1 MPNIDLTKKEFYSMK
16 VDEFTKRDYVQD
28 IFTQEQ
34 KSYLNVRTHQ
44 LFCENAFNPNT
55 DLTSLII
62 EHGCHAAGTKILT
75 AKYMGNNIFAPHM
88 YKAVDSLVVGDMVM
102 NGRGGA
108 SMVTDLITG
117 YEEMCLVNVT
127 GQYPLQ
133 FTCNLSH
140 KLTYIDTA
148 AGIKYDNK
156 ISDITSTAGLSFIRS
171 PQSQVYKTEFINRAV
186 ELGFLQSDMFNSL
199 GQMLSFDLSCLVSKE
214 FIKSGLDEIMA
225 YARICGIHAYLSG
238 GKALVLSSNTPVQSN
253 IPFTIIR
260 RQVGK
265 YYGISLAGYNNQP
278 TDDVEDQYRYILP
291 GGIIT
296 HNTGTGKTLAAV
308 NIIMSFI
315 KTYTKMYAAK
325 ELKSTLFGFEKDA
338 ELARETPYILI
349 LGFEGTQDAF
359 FKEFITY
366 PEFGF
371 INVAEREEY
380 VHLLNINSR
389 PTATLDDQ
397 RRLNER
403 QKKYR
408 KRLTDK
414 SSGGFMDFKG
424 FQELVNAIFDV
435 SKSVTDDLLKQFPG
449 MTSTGFR
456 FDDIDKIATKTGLPQ
471 SEVFTRLIE
480 ARVLVPRQ
488 DNIEKYRNSLIVA
501 DELHNTY
508 SSMGKNSRGVVLQY
522 LLDNVPGVRFLG
534 MSATLLNSSP
544 AEFVDVLNYVL
555 REKIKRSDYFTD
567 DDKFLRPSVPDELG
581 QLSAG
586 YFSFLQDTDPKYYPR
601 VIKKGDTLRMPDGE
615 ELPYIKFNEVPMSKD
630 LQHAHE
636 MLIELS
642 GIDDRGHIRVPIG
655 SEMLFDMTLPVP
667 SGSKTIGGRDET
679 EGDSDYKPAVSTEM
693 LTRGLINADIA
704 FTEKWGIN
712 VSRETN
718 GIRLKGTIFEKENFI
733 RWSPKYVAMLHAI
746 NNSPGK
752 TVIFHKKV
760 RGSGV
765 LLIEEFLRTNGYIGD
780 GTDPSHDTQCALCN
794 KTMSTHGDS
803 TEVKPEKS
811 KGGDVGT
818 STYGGT
824 PDNHEFRPARY
835 LMAYGENTDEIP
847 SILTKFNSASNTD
860 GGNYKII
867 IGSKVI
873 RESIDFKAIRHMMM
887 VTCPNNVSMLMQ
899 IYGRAVRTNSHIL
912 LDPDQRDVTIHTFV
926 STINPAFP
934 STVKVSSEVQ
944 RYKSRLDAY
953 RLIQLVDKSRHEYAI
968 DANINRGTIFPSWRN
983 KDEFPTVEKPDLG
996 ALYYEPHEKL
1006 QSGLSLEDLRTD
1018 TFKAHRYFK
1027 NEINTLIFI
1036 IKRLFIMKRIWTYT
1050 SLWKAIKNPPFITE
1064 VNPKLFDETLFN
1076 IALARI
1082 VNAPN
1087 LSSNTDRVNSV
1098 ASIINK
1104 LSDPLERRIVLDDG
1118 QYKIV
1123 YIEGSKKNENVDI
1136 SAVPGYYIMVPCSAN
1151 GEPIIDSYIFCQKPQ
1166 HEKKH
1171 IVPLDK
1177 FINASHMKKRYIA
1190 LRDSIAHKF
1199 AGKTDLEDFA
1209 EFLMSYPQYIQE
1221 YFIQDCIMYIWA
1233 KTNKSRQ
1240 GDPRMALSKQF
1251 ITAMDLILA
1260 GLNELGALVTIEEVK
1275 TYRITDKYYPNGL
1288 LGDDDMYIGYE
1299 STNSIKLYNG
1309 TDFIDVSKAVMNR
1322 HEISRENDIIIGYLE
1337 DIGGDMK
1344 FKIRKSN
1351 ADVSNNFTSTDPSDS
1366 KSITRGVV
1374 CSTRTKEQL
1383 SAIVKA
1389 LGIRTSKS
1397 RVKNYCNLIFN
1408 ELLIREIEAHAKWSK
1423 IKYCYYWWHKVPKAG
1438 SDTV

>member
-1 MPNIDLTKKEFYSMK
+1 MSNIDLTKKEFYSMK

-34 KSYLNVRTHQ
+34 KSYLNIRTHQ

-75 AKYMGNNIFAPHM
+75 AKYMGNGIFAPHV
-88 YKAVDSLVVGDMVM
+88 YKTVDSLVIGEMVM
-102 NGRGGA
+102 NGKGNA

-117 YEEMCLVNVT
+117 YEEMCVVNVT

-148 AGIKYDNK
+148 TGIKYDNK
-156 ISDITSTAGLSFIRS
+156 ISDIIAAGPTTGLSFIRVAENPS
-171 PQSQVYKTEFINRAV
+171 YRTEFINRAA
-186 ELGFLQSDMFNSL
+186 ELGFSQYDMYSPS
-199 GQMLSFDLSCLVSKE
+199 GQLLPFDLSCLVSKD
-214 FIKSGLDEIMA
+214 FIKSGLDEIVA
-225 YARICGIHAYLSG
+225 LARICGIHAYLSG
-238 GKALVLSSNTPVQSN
+238 GKALALSSNTPVQSN
-253 IPFTIIR
+253 IPFTLIK
-260 RQVGK
+260 RQIGK

-278 TDDVEDQYRYILP
+278 TDDVEDQYRYLLI
-291 GGIIT
+291 GGIVT

-325 ELKSTLFGFEKDA
+325 ELKSNLFGFEKDA

-371 INVAEREEY
+371 INVSEREEY
-380 VHLLNINSR
+380 VHLLNINSK

-397 RRLNER
+397 RRLHDR

-435 SKSVTDDLLKQFPG
+435 SKTVTEDLLKKFPG
-449 MTSTGFR
+449 LNSTGFR
-456 FDDIDKIATKTGLPQ
+456 FDDIDKIANKTGLSQ
-471 SEVFTRLIE
+471 SEVFERLIE

-488 DNIEKYRNSLIVA
+488 DNIEKYKNSLIVA

-544 AEFVDVLNYVL
+544 AEFVDVLNYVIKN
-555 REKIKRSDYFTD
+555 KIKRSEYFTE

-581 QLSAG
+581 KMSLG

-601 VIKKGDTLRMPDGE
+601 IVKKGDTLRLPDGE
-615 ELPYIKFNEVPMSKD
+615 ELPYIKFTEIPMSKD
-630 LQHAHE
+630 LQAAHE
-636 MLIELS
+636 GLIELS
-642 GIDDRGHIRVPIG
+642 GVDIDGHIRVPIG

-667 SGSKTIGGRDET
+667 SGKD
-679 EGDSDYKPAVSTEM
+679 DPDYKPAVSTEM
-693 LTRGLINADIA
+693 LTRGLINADNS

-712 VSRETN
+712 VTRETN
-718 GIRLKGTIFEKENFI
+718 GVRLKGTIFERDNFI
-733 RWSPKYVAMLHAI
+733 RWSPKYVAMLDSI
-746 NNSPGK
+746 NNTVGK

-780 GTDPSHDTQCALCN
+780 GTDPSHDTQCAFCN
-794 KTMSTHGDS
+794 KNMAGHGESDH
-803 TEVKPEKS
+803 
-811 KGGDVGT
+811 D
-818 STYGGT
+818 
-824 PDNHEFRPARY
+824 FRPARY

-847 SILTKFNSASNTD
+847 NILTKFNSASNTD

-912 LDPDQRDVTIHTFV
+912 LEPEQRDVTIHTFV
-926 STINPAFP
+926 STINPEFP
-934 STVKVSSEVQ
+934 SSVKISSEVQ

-968 DANINRGTIFPSWRN
+968 DANINRGTIFPSWRS
-983 KDEFPTVEKPDLG
+983 KDEFPTVDKPDLG

-1006 QSGLSLEDLRTD
+1006 QSGLSLDDLRTD
-1018 TFKAHRYFK
+1018 TFRAHRYFK
-1027 NEINTLIFI
+1027 SEINTIIFM
-1036 IKRLFIMKRIWTYT
+1036 IKRLFIMKRIWTYN
-1050 SLWKAIKNPPFITE
+1050 SLWKAVKNPPFITE
-1064 VNPKLFDETLFN
+1064 MNPKLFDESLFN

-1123 YIEGSKKNENVDI
+1123 YIEGKKNDKDAN
-1136 SAVPGYYIMVPCSAN
+1136 APGYYIMVPCSTN

-1177 FINASHMKKRYIA
+1177 FINASHMRKRYLSMRDGIA
-1190 LRDSIAHKF
+1190 NKF

-1233 KTNKSRQ
+1233 KTNK
-1240 GDPRMALSKQF
+1240 GKNNDPRLSLGKQF
-1251 ITAMDLILA
+1251 IATMDLILA

-1275 TYRITDKYYPNGL
+1275 TYRIIDKYYPNGL
-1288 LGDDDMYIGYE
+1288 IGDDDTYIGYE

-1322 HEISRENDIIIGYLE
+1322 HEISRENEIIIGYLE

-1351 ADVSNNFTSTDPSDS
+1351 ADVSNNFTGNDPNDS

-1383 SAIVKA
+1383 SSIVKA

-1408 ELLIREIEAHAKWSK
+1408 ELLIREIEANAKWSK
-1423 IKYCYYWWHKVPKAG
+1423 TKYCYYWWHKVPKAG
-1438 SDTV
+1438 TDTA